1 MIKIANL
8 SRCTKRWA
16 MGMAPALLFCM
27 PFTVSADDLDAVTSQ
42 ALTAAIEGDHRSDE
56 NKARD
61 KYRHPRETLAFFGFR
76 SDMTVVEIWP
86 GGGWYT
92 EILAPALSERGK
104 LYAAQYGVNPPFS
117 YQRRYFGGFMTKMG
131 SNPDVYR
138 NVQVTA
144 LDFPYE
150 LRVAPAGS
158 ADLVV
163 TFRNVHNWAG
173 EGYGEDAMK
182 LGYRAMFDALKPGG
196 VLGIVD
202 HRWPDAAN
210 EDPAANNGYI
220 SEARVIRDAEA
231 AGFRFVARSE
241 INSNPKDTRDYP
253 EGVWTLPPSL
263 ALGDTDADKYL
274 AIGESDRMT
283 LKFIKP
289 E

>member
-1 MIKIANL
+1 MCRRSIRRDIV
-8 SRCTKRWA
+8 TT
-16 MGMAPALLFCM
+16 ALLLLLAGTT
-27 PFTVSADDLDAVTSQ
+27 PVAAGDELDPVTGAALDA
-42 ALTAAIEGDHRSDE
+42 ALGGQHRSPE
-56 NKARD
+56 NRARD
-61 KYRHPRETLAFFGFR
+61 VYRHPKETLAFFGFR
-76 SDMTVVEIWP
+76 SDMTVVEVWP

-92 EILAPALSERGK
+92 EVLAPALKDNGK
-104 LYAAQYGVNPPFS
+104 LYAAQYGVNPPFA
-117 YQRRYFGGFMTKMG
+117 YQREYFGAFMTKMG
-131 SNPDVYR
+131 STPDLYR
-138 NVQVTA
+138 EVTVTA

-150 LRVAPAGS
+150 LRIAPAGS

-163 TFRNVHNWAG
+163 TFRNVHNWVA
-173 EGYGEDAMK
+173 EGYGQDAAR

-202 HRWPDAAN
+202 HRWPDPKT
-210 EDPAANNGYI
+210 EDPAAANGYI
-220 SEARVIRDAEA
+220 SEQRVIADAEK

-241 INSNPKDTRDYP
+241 INSNPRDTHDHP

-263 ALGDTDADKYL
+263 ELGDTDREKYL